1 MLDATKIII
10 VSATE
15 VVAKAVIEIV
25 VPEVQVAALLDAALE
40 SSAGLEPIARPVST
54 VEVEALP
61 EVVDNPLHSVPH
73 VPTVVAFVK
82 KV

>member
-1 MLDATKIII
+1 LLDATKIII
-10 VSATE
+10 VSAIE

-40 SSAGLEPIARPVST
+40 SSAGLEPIARPVCT

-73 VPTVVAFVK
+73 APTVVAFVK

>member
-1 MLDATKIII
+1 MESGDEEVERLVI
-10 VSATE
+10 VN
-15 VVAKAVIEIV
+15 V
-25 VPEVQVAALLDAALE
+25 VPELQVPVFFALALP
-40 SSAGLEPIARPVST
+40 SIAGPEPIARLVST
-54 VEVEALP
+54 VEVEPTP

>member
-1 MLDATKIII
+1 LLDATKIII
-10 VSATE
+10 VSAIE
-15 VVAKAVIEIV
+15 VVAKVVIEIV
-25 VPEVQVAALLDAALE
+25 VPEVQVAALLDAPLV
-40 SSAGLEPIARPVST
+40 SFAGLEPIATVST

-61 EVVDNPLHSVPH
+61 EIVDNPLHSVPH

>member
-1 MLDATKIII
+1 LLDATKIII
-10 VSATE
+10 VSAIE
-15 VVAKAVIEIV
+15 VVAKVVIEIV
-25 VPEVQVAALLDAALE
+25 VPEVQVAALLDAPLE
-40 SSAGLEPIARPVST
+40 SFTGLEPIATVST

-73 VPTVVAFVK
+73 VPTVVAPVK

>member
-1 MLDATKIII
+1 LLDATKIII
-10 VSATE
+10 VSAVE
-15 VVAKAVIEIV
+15 VVAKVVIEIV
-25 VPEVQVAALLDAALE
+25 VPEVQVAALLDAPLV
-40 SSAGLEPIARPVST
+40 SFAGLEPIATVST

>member
-1 MLDATKIII
+1 LLDATKIII
-10 VSATE
+10 VSAVE
-15 VVAKAVIEIV
+15 VVAKVVIEIV
-25 VPEVQVAALLDAALE
+25 VPEVQVAALLDAPLV
-40 SSAGLEPIARPVST
+40 SFAGLEPIATVST

-61 EVVDNPLHSVPH
+61 EIVDNPLHSGPH

>member
-1 MLDATKIII
+1 LLDATKIII

-15 VVAKAVIEIV
+15 VVAKVVIEIV
-25 VPEVQVAALLDAALE
+25 VPEVQVAALLDAPLV
-40 SSAGLEPIARPVST
+40 SFTGLEPIARPVST

>member
-1 MLDATKIII
+1 LLDATKIII
-10 VSATE
+10 VSAIE
-15 VVAKAVIEIV
+15 VVAKVVIKIV
-25 VPEVQVAALLDAALE
+25 VPEVQVAALLDATLE
-40 SSAGLEPIARPVST
+40 SFAGLEPIATVST

>member
-1 MLDATKIII
+1 LLDATKIIT
-10 VSATE
+10 VSAVE
-15 VVAKAVIEIV
+15 VVAKVVIEIV

-40 SSAGLEPIARPVST
+40 SFAGLEPIATVST

>member
-1 MLDATKIII
+1 MMI

-40 SSAGLEPIARPVST
+40 SSAGLEPIARLVST

-61 EVVDNPLHSVPH
+61 EVVENEV
-73 VPTVVAFVK
+73 TV
-82 KV
+82 